1 MAAGRVVVVS
11 GDAARR
17 RSIRNNLFVAGYAV
31 LDVPNRT
38 AAIEACEDFR
48 PGVVVVDLY
57 GSARRAAERTA
68 AGKPHKTTVNHVLVR
83 QLATRFPDLQIVALC
98 GDGHGPTT
106 YEAVQAGAR
115 DYVKEPLCMGE
126 LLVRVDRLLGLPTKV
141 KRLHRKLADAE
152 RPNTAKS
159 AVVWKIDPPPPPA
172 IAGGDSI
179 LGAAHSAPEAKA
191 SYNDVGVASKDS
203 KASTTEGDLPDSED
217 ARKPHGDD
225 AGSILSPRS
234 PSTQGDRFETPSS
247 VDASKPSD
255 GSMVPEHPQPERA
268 PVEVVRPVPPAAPPE
283 RLGDLV
289 ADEHITL
296 VWVGL
301 QGLDRVVAAGVGSYA
316 SVSSALAPVLQNFV
330 PHGTQYWA
338 GSEAVA
344 VVCPPIQTP
353 VELAVELKQS
363 VQQALDKL
371 GISDALSIRTSAI
384 TRRWGE
390 GKALFLARATGRISN
405 GALPVSPHVPGSEP
419 HVSVTL
425 PAKAALSQAAPATA
439 SSRPA
444 TQAGTQVLAERG
456 DT

>member
-1 MAAGRVVVVS
+1 MAPGRVVVVS

-31 LDVPNRT
+31 IDVPNRT
-38 AAIEACEDFR
+38 TAVEACEDFG

-68 AGKPHKTTVNHVLVR
+68 AGKPHKTTVNHVLIR
-83 QLATRFPDLQIVALC
+83 QLATRFPGLHIVALC
-98 GDGHGPTT
+98 GEGHGPTT

-126 LLVRVDRLLGLPTKV
+126 LLVRVDRLLGLPTRV
-141 KRLHRKLADAE
+141 KRLRRKLADAE
-152 RPNTAKS
+152 RRNTAKS

-179 LGAAHSAPEAKA
+179 LGSARPATEP
-191 SYNDVGVASKDS
+191 NVACGEVEVTPKDS
-203 KASTTEGDLPDSED
+203 SFSATVADLAESGTQGKSD
-217 ARKPHGDD
+217 GDD
-225 AGSILSPRS
+225 AGSAFAS
-234 PSTQGDRFETPSS
+234 PSPSSHGDRFELAPLSADTY
-247 VDASKPSD
+247 KPSG
-255 GSMVPEHPQPERA
+255 GSGVRENVQPDQAHIEA
-268 PVEVVRPVPPAAPPE
+268 VRPVPPAARPE

-301 QGLDRVVAAGVGSYA
+301 QGLDRLVAAGVGSYA
-316 SVSSALAPVLQNFV
+316 SVSAALAPVLQNFV

-363 VQQALDKL
+363 LQEALDKL

-405 GALPVSPHVPGSEP
+405 GALPVAPHVPGSEP

-425 PAKAALSQAAPATA
+425 PTKVAVSQAAVTTA
-439 SSRPA
+439 SARPG
-444 TQAGTQVLAERG
+444 THAGTHS
-456 DT
+456 